1 MKDYTLSQ
9 ILAHCK
15 KMNTQ
20 AAGCESC
27 RDQDPDLYDFCQK
40 EFECFPI
47 RWGERYI
54 IEEQGA
60 EMLFLVPQTANT
72 VSHS

>member
-54 IEEQGA
+54 IEEQGKRRDA
-60 EMLFLVPQTANT
+60 FSCSTDCEYSIT
-72 VSHS
+72 